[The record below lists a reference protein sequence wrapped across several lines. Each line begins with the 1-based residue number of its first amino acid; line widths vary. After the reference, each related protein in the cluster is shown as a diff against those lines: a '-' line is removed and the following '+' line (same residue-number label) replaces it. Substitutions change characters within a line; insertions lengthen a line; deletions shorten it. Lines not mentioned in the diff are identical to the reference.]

1 MFKNLNT
8 FSYEGEYV
16 QGLKE
21 GVGTMVWN
29 NGRKYVGKW
38 KKGFQHGEGQYF
50 DCNGTMSQGIW
61 KFGKL

>member
-1 MFKNLNT
+1 
-8 FSYEGEYV
+8 
-16 QGLKE
+16 
-21 GVGTMVWN
+21 MVWN

-38 KKGFQHGEGQYF
+38 KKGFQHGDGQYF